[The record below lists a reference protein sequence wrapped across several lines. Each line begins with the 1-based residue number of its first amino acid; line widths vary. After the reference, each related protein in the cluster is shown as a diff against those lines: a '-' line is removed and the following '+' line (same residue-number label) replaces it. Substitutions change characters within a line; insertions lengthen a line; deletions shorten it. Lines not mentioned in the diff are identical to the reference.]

1 MPEEQRKVANAW
13 FALRQLFIIGY
24 TLMTFGLMVWAVQA
38 GLLGD
43 PQMSIQ
49 GPECWDQ
56 HLRFFV
62 DRSEGELPTATL
74 LTLPVWVFRAL
85 MFVWAL
91 WLAVSLVKWARWGWG
106 SFKDGGLFRPEG
118 APPRHRH
125 FGHAHRAAGIPAPP
139 TAMPEAQTS
148 LPTTDGPAAESVPS
162 PSETLAEGPAAAT
175 SAAVDAPPEESAPS
189 EASPTQGEPFR
200 DRSPDDEEPTR

>member
-1 MPEEQRKVANAW
+1 
-13 FALRQLFIIGY
+13 
-24 TLMTFGLMVWAVQA
+24 MTFGLMVWAVQA

-49 GPECWDQ
+49 GPDCWDQ

-125 FGHAHRAAGIPAPP
+125 FGHARGAAAAGPVVVAAAAPA
-139 TAMPEAQTS
+139 TGTVAS
-148 LPTTDGPAAESVPS
+148 SDGVDAPAESSETGVAPAESSAPAANAPSESTERSEPAPAAEP
-162 PSETLAEGPAAAT
+162 EA
-175 SAAVDAPPEESAPS
+175 APPSK
-189 EASPTQGEPFR
+189 
-200 DRSPDDEEPTR
+200 PD